1 MSAEQLA
8 ELSDLFVVA
17 AVLLYVVSMVG
28 FAMEL
33 AFGRFRPGRAPA
45 AAGADAKRHA
55 VKVAVPVGAGDPG
68 DRAVP
73 VGAGDPAGREVPAG
87 AGDPADRADG
97 GAAAS
102 VPAEP
107 GGAASGGV
115 RGTAGPD
122 RGAAG
127 AAGAAGE
134 AGPGVGGLAGESAL
148 AVRAGVVALVL
159 AWLGWAAN
167 GGAIVTRG
175 LAVERWPW
183 ANMYEFVVAI
193 CFAAVSAFLGT
204 QLRHNVRFLGPFV
217 MVTAALGLGLAV
229 KVFYTAAGPVVP
241 ALDSY
246 WIAIHVTAAIL
257 ASGLLTLAGVSGML
271 SLIRG
276 TGMSRLPGRDDLERV
291 AHRAIVFAFPL
302 WTFAVI
308 AGALWADRAWGRYWG
323 WDPKE
328 VWSFITWVA
337 YAAYLHA
344 KATAGWRGTK
354 ATVVQ
359 LVAFGC
365 LLFNLIGVNV
375 LIDGLHSYADVNQPE
390 G

>member
-17 AVLLYVVSMVG
+17 AVLLYVFAMVG

-33 AFGRFRPGRAPA
+33 AFGRFRPGKAEAIVKQPVTVG
-45 AAGADAKRHA
+45 AAG
-55 VKVAVPVGAGDPG
+55 
-68 DRAVP
+68 
-73 VGAGDPAGREVPAG
+73 
-87 AGDPADRADG
+87 
-97 GAAAS
+97 
-102 VPAEP
+102 
-107 GGAASGGV
+107 
-115 RGTAGPD
+115 GTAGSDAVPLPD
-122 RGAAG
+122 AGAPPLGAA
-127 AAGAAGE
+127 
-134 AGPGVGGLAGESAL
+134 
-148 AVRAGVVALVL
+148 RAGTVALGL

-167 GGAIVTRG
+167 LAAIVTRG
-175 LAVERWPW
+175 LAVDRWPW
-183 ANMYEFVVAI
+183 GNMYEFVVAI

-204 QLRHNVRFLGPFV
+204 QLRQNVRFLGAFV

-246 WIAIHVTAAIL
+246 WIAIHVSAAIIS
-257 ASGLLTLAGVSGML
+257 SGLLTLAGVSGVL
-271 SLIRG
+271 YLLRG
-276 TGMSRLPGRDDLERV
+276 DGLSRLPAREDLERV

-344 KATAGWRGTK
+344 RVTAGWRGRS
-354 ATVVQ
+354 ATIVQ

-365 LLFNLIGVNV
+365 LLFNLIGVN
-375 LIDGLHSYADVNQPE
+375 IFITGLHSYADV
-390 G
+390 